1 MTWLEDIGTYLQTNS
16 IGTLTTDIFYEDF
29 DPIATNCIAL
39 ITQSGPGSKITLG
52 KTMTLKRPELGV
64 RVRNSDQATAY
75 TKIDSITE
83 LLSFTVNTTIG
94 STRFK
99 SIIPI
104 GEPFYVQQSKTG
116 SYIYSMNF
124 SLEISK

>member
-1 MTWLEDIGTYLQTNS
+1 MTWADDIGACLQTNG
-16 IGTLTTDIFYEDF
+16 IGTLGTDIFYEDF

-39 ITQSGPGSKITLG
+39 ITQTGPGPKITLR

-64 RVRNSDQATAY
+64 RVRNQDKVTAY
-75 TKIDSITE
+75 SKIESICD

-94 STRFK
+94 NTRFK
-99 SIIPI
+99 AIKPI
-104 GEPFYVQQSKTG
+104 GEPFFVSQSKNDT
-116 SYIYSMNF
+116 YIYSMNF